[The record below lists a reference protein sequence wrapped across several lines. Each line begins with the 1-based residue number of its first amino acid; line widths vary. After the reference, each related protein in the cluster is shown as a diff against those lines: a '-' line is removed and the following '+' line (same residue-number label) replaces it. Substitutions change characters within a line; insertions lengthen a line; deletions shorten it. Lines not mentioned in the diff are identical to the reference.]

1 MKENVLPAYAEFIV
15 NHRIHS
21 SQSCDEIINYD
32 VSVMQDPRVKHE
44 IIVCHEPTHISPTN
58 SLGYS
63 VIKHTAMQLFPNS
76 IPIPGV
82 TTGGTDSKH
91 YANSTRNIYKFQP
104 LLLKNSDLKRFH
116 GVDERISLENF
127 EDLINFYF
135 KLIDNSDKM
144 HLEMNKY
151 LNEEL

>member
-1 MKENVLPAYAEFIV
+1 MKENVLPAYAEFII

-21 SQSCDEIINYD
+21 SQSCAEIINYD
-32 VSVMQDPRVKHE
+32 ISVMQDSRINYE
-44 IIVCHEPTHISPTN
+44 IIDCTEPSHISPTE

-76 IPIPGV
+76 IPIPGLMN
-82 TTGGTDSKH
+82 GATDSRFFLR
-91 YANSTRNIYKFQP
+91 STRNIYKFQP
-104 LLLKNSDLKRFH
+104 ILLKNSDLKRFH

-135 KLIDNSDKM
+135 KLMDNSDKM
-144 HLEMNKY
+144 HMEIKKY